1 MKSCVSCGANPQT
14 KDSLICQTC
23 LDWEYLDNERYW
35 DKLKAAVAN
44 ALLKNEKNRQEFLA
58 MPMELQRGVILA
70 MLDEGIIR
78 FEIRAS

>member
-14 KDSLICQTC
+14 KDSLCQTC

-70 MLDEGIIR
+70 MIDEGIIR